1 MKTFFYILQK
11 QIQTEKIIYPDF
23 HKREFQEYADIYT
36 HPFNVD
42 KPTYIFVYNLIY
54 GIYFLCTHADN
65 KEIYVKHP
73 IKSKYKILDNF
84 LNNIFFTKENKENIF
99 LLFSNVQKIYFA
111 FTKVAY
117 LYKYKKAK
125 TVVTDDLSLNPICST
140 DKNVFVLF
148 QGGAKYL
155 FLLKDLIN
163 IIETAISNSPSF
175 FIEILKPKNPYNNI
189 EFNLS
194 TLYNIYFQMKSSS
207 FKVSTLFH
215 LFFMCNFDKEIYALE
230 NEQTIRDFAIKKY
243 VFTSPPN
250 YLFNTILFMLKKNR
264 YTRNL
269 IIDKEFS
276 KELLADIMKPFLHY
290 YYISLYG
297 LQHTEKANTYTNILN
312 KKLKK
317 FYQFNKSFGRRI
329 IKTKRIN
336 NKIYTS
342 IEFDTKHISFYSIH
356 LTKEELREPDSLF
369 VTGNHTTTNGRIRGR
384 INSDNGRATNQHF
397 YFYDDNEDEDEEGE
411 EEDEPIEEE
420 DEGEEYENED
430 AYDNENVYDNENI
443 YDYEE
448 EEEDTSLS

>member
-1 MKTFFYILQK
+1 
-11 QIQTEKIIYPDF
+11 
-23 HKREFQEYADIYT
+23 
-36 HPFNVD
+36 
-42 KPTYIFVYNLIY
+42 
-54 GIYFLCTHADN
+54 
-65 KEIYVKHP
+65 
-73 IKSKYKILDNF
+73 
-84 LNNIFFTKENKENIF
+84 
-99 LLFSNVQKIYFA
+99 
-111 FTKVAY
+111 
-117 LYKYKKAK
+117 
-125 TVVTDDLSLNPICST
+125 
-140 DKNVFVLF
+140 
-148 QGGAKYL
+148 
-155 FLLKDLIN
+155 
-163 IIETAISNSPSF
+163 
-175 FIEILKPKNPYNNI
+175 
-189 EFNLS
+189 
-194 TLYNIYFQMKSSS
+194 
-207 FKVSTLFH
+207 
-215 LFFMCNFDKEIYALE
+215 MCNFDKEIYALE

-317 FYQFNKSFGRRI
+317 FYQFNKSFGRKI

-369 VTGNHTTTNGRIRGR
+369 VTGNRITTNV
-384 INSDNGRATNQHF
+384 RATNQHF
-397 YFYDDNEDEDEEGE
+397 YFYDENEDEDEEGE
-411 EEDEPIEEE
+411 EE
-420 DEGEEYENED
+420 EGEEEEGEEEEEYGN
-430 AYDNENVYDNENI
+430 ANVYDDNENI

-448 EEEDTSLS
+448 EEEEASLS